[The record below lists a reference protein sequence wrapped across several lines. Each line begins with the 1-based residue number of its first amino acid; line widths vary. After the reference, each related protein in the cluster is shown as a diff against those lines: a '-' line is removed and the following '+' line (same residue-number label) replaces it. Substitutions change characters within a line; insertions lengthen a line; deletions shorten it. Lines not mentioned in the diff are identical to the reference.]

1 MSVKILDCTLR
12 DGGYVNNWNF
22 GFCNIKSII
31 HCLADANIDFIEC
44 GFLKNETQNI
54 NSSIFPSSLEL
65 NNIISKNE
73 KYALMINYGE
83 FPISKIPES
92 DSIIYRIAFKK
103 EDLNEALDFCQQIK
117 NKNNKIFINP
127 MYTNTYKINEL
138 LELINRVNKI
148 KPYAFTIVDSAGAM
162 KESDVLSTYYIL
174 DKNLDKDIAIC
185 FHSHNN
191 LKLSFA
197 NAQALLKAS
206 SERDLI
212 IDSTIFGIG
221 RAAGNLCTEV
231 ISQHINDYYQGRYN
245 LIPILKVLNEQI
257 NPIFD
262 KTPWGY
268 SVPYH
273 LAAINSCHPNYAKYL
288 DDNNISVERI
298 NEVLKL
304 IPEEKKYKYDEK
316 LVKNFITF

>member
-1 MSVKILDCTLR
+1 MNIKILDCTLR

-22 GFCNIKSII
+22 GLDNIKTII
-31 HCLADANIDFIEC
+31 QNLSNSNIDFIEC
-44 GFLKNETQNI
+44 GFLKNEISKKNA
-54 NSSIFPSSLEL
+54 SIFSSSDEL
-65 NNIISKNE
+65 KESLIPQKN
-73 KYALMINYGE
+73 YTLMINYGE
-83 FPISKIPES
+83 FPLKKIPHN

-103 EDLNEALDFCQQIK
+103 EDLHEALTFCKEIK
-117 NKNNKIFINP
+117 NKGNQIFINP
-127 MYTNTYKINEL
+127 MYTNIYNTTEL
-138 LELINRVNKI
+138 LYLIKKVNEI

-162 KESDVLSTYYIL
+162 KESDVLSTYYII

-191 LKLSFA
+191 LKLSFV
-197 NAQALLKAS
+197 NAQAILKAS
-206 SERDLI
+206 SERELI
-212 IDSTIFGIG
+212 IDSTVFGIG

-231 ISQHINDYYQGRYN
+231 IVQYLNDNYQTNYN
-245 LIPILKVLNEQI
+245 LIPILKILNEQI

-288 DDNNISVERI
+288 DDNKVCVEKI
-298 NEVLKL
+298 NEILKL
-304 IPEEKKYKYDEK
+304 IPEEKKYKYDER
-316 LVKNFITF
+316 LVKSFI